1 MRDYGKVHSSFW
13 TSDTIRDM
21 SEDARYLAL
30 YLLTS
35 PHGTISG
42 VFRLPDGYVC
52 EDLQWTPERVSLT
65 LAELLEKG
73 FANRCE
79 TTKWVYICKHFEWNK
94 PENPNQ
100 RKSAK
105 KIAMSIPD
113 TCCWKPL
120 FMQAW
125 ADFLEIKPEEIGTLS
140 EPLRNPSLTNSYNSN
155 SNSNKLSLNARTD
168 FPDPLDFDEHDQPDN
183 SEHQSS
189 QSVAADSCTGEQ
201 LRFTEQHLL
210 LARTTGLGSEYSD
223 SDIQTRFDLFRC
235 YKANANTLKT
245 QSEWLSNWRTWCQR
259 EKVNHAKQP
268 NRPAGNGGSPA
279 QPRNET
285 GAQRAM
291 RLAQEASERLANNQT
306 GEGH

>member
-52 EDLQWTPERVSLT
+52 EDLQWTSERVRIT
-65 LAELLEKG
+65 LLELLEKG

-105 KIAMSIPD
+105 KIALSIPD
-113 TCCWKPL
+113 SCCWKPL

-125 ADFLEIKPEEIGTLS
+125 ADFLEIRAEEIGTLS

-155 SNSNKLSLNARTD
+155 SNSNKLSLNAQTD

-183 SEHQSS
+183 SGNQSS

-235 YKANANTLKT
+235 YKANANTMKA

-268 NRPAGNGGSPA
+268 NRSAGNGRSSA
-279 QPRNET
+279 QPRSESGT
-285 GAQRAM
+285 QRAM
-291 RLAQEASERLANNQT
+291 RLAQEASERIASNQT

>member
-52 EDLQWTPERVSLT
+52 EDLQWTSERVRIT
-65 LAELLEKG
+65 LLELLDKG

-105 KIAMSIPD
+105 KIALSIPD

-120 FMQAW
+120 FMQVW
-125 ADFLEIKPEEIGTLS
+125 ADFLEIKAEEIGTLS

-155 SNSNKLSLNARTD
+155 SNSNKLSKGAQTD
-168 FPDPLDFDEHDQPDN
+168 FPDPLDFDEHDQSDN
-183 SEHQSS
+183 SGQQPS

-201 LRFTEQHLL
+201 LQFTEQHLL

-268 NRPAGNGGSPA
+268 NRPTGNGRNSA
-279 QPRNET
+279 QPRNESGT
-285 GAQRAM
+285 QRAM
-291 RLAQEASERLANNQT
+291 RLAQEAAERLANNQT
-306 GEGH
+306 GEGY